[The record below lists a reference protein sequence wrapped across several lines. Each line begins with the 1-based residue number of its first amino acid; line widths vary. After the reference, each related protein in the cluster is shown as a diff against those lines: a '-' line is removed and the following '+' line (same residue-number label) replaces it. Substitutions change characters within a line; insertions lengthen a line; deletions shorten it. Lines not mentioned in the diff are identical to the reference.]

1 MGYIRIAFI
10 LSFYFLQGYDK
21 SEGYYFRCIQE
32 TIKQG
37 GDTDTNACIVGA
49 MIGALVGLKELPQHM
64 LTKVVRFDCTKKG
77 QRRPEWLSVRRTGL

>member
-64 LTKVVRFDCTKKG
+64 LTKVVRFDCITFKY
-77 QRRPEWLSVRRTGL
+77 S